1 MTMRRTILMLA
12 GLLTLSA
19 WPTDLVAQRRGPGG
33 MATPT
38 DSVMASYASRLNLT
52 DEQADGLRVL
62 LEARAKKGREMFEA
76 VRGQGR
82 EAMEDM
88 RPKMMELQADT
99 NEQIEHILTED
110 QIPEYRKIQA
120 EIREQRQSRQRQRQP
135 GG

>member
-1 MTMRRTILMLA
+1 MMLMLV
-12 GLLTLSA
+12 GLLALVL

-33 MATPT
+33 MAAPT
-38 DSVMASYASRLNLT
+38 DSVIDSYKSRLNLT
-52 DEQADGLRVL
+52 DEQTTAIRQI
-62 LEARAKKGREMFEA
+62 LEVQRQKGQEMFEA

-82 EAMEDM
+82 EAMMEM
-88 RPKMMELQADT
+88 RPKMEQLQTET
-99 NEQIEHILTED
+99 NEQIEGRLEED